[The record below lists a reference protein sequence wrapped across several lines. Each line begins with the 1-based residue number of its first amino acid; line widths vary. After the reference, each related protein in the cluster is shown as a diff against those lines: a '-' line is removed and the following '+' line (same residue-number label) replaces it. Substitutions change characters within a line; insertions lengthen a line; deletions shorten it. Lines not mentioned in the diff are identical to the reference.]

1 MPDTSVK
8 YFLSTMSGAPAI
20 SGSVGAGI
28 GVLDACLI
36 NGFGSVTISSL
47 VVSDGI
53 ATATVSTGHG
63 FIDGVVVMISGAT
76 PAELNGETR
85 LIYVSTTQFMFSAEG
100 ISNQTATG
108 TISVKMAPLGWEK
121 AFSGTNLAAYRG
133 IDGDWVRPYLR
144 IDDTN
149 TYPLYAR
156 LYESMSDI
164 NTGDN
169 PVPTEAQF
177 AYGLNWKKSNT
188 ASTAVRAWAIIGDG
202 RFFYFGVDTTGAN
215 RWSWYCTGALAQ
227 SLETDIYA
235 VVLTGNTATGNATDH
250 SNGFSS
256 INTNESSYSLGQRL
270 LRLRNGSIGG
280 LRFMKS
286 SMYVNASSITGS
298 TSSSPE
304 IGSYGPAYASPLMV
318 APALVTEEN
327 LQGAFRGVLPGMGC
341 PLQDMT
347 GANITSPRV
356 FSGVYPGPALLVPS
370 LRAGS
375 SSSTYNFIAFDIT
388 GPWR

>member
-144 IDDTN
+144 IDDTG

-169 PVPTEAQF
+169 PVPTVAQL
-177 AYGLNWKKSNT
+177 ANGLNWKKSND
-188 ASTAVRAWAIIGDG
+188 ASTAARAWAIIGDG
-202 RFFYFGVDTTGAN
+202 RFFYLGIDGAGTE
-215 RWSWYCTGALAQ
+215 RWAWYSTGALAR
-227 SLETDIYA
+227 SLETDLYA
-235 VVLTGNTATGNATDH
+235 VALTGNTDTGNATDYI
-250 SNGFSS
+250 NGFSEV
-256 INTNESSYSLGQRL
+256 NVNYDAYTPTQRL
-270 LRLRNGSIGG
+270 LRLANGSIGG
-280 LRFMKS
+280 LRFMKA
-286 SMYVNASSITGS
+286 SMHVNTATTLGTTASST
-298 TSSSPE
+298 E
-304 IGSYGPAYASPLMV
+304 IGAYGPAYASPLMV
-318 APALVTEEN
+318 APVLVREET
-327 LQGAFRGVLPGMGC
+327 LHGAFRGVMPGMGC
-341 PLQDMT
+341 PLQNMNA
-347 GANITSPRV
+347 ANITAPTV